1 MIKLTLHPYAPGLG
15 DACLEP
21 KDTIINMIRT
31 VLAAVF
37 FLSAPAVLACDYPS
51 RPAEMP
57 DGSVASQDE
66 MFVGVKAIKAYQ
78 TAMQEYLDCIE
89 ADEIVAVT
97 GMDDAD
103 DKAKKKHA
111 AMFSKKYNAAVDE
124 MALVVEKFNVE
135 IRVYKQRS
143 K

>member
-1 MIKLTLHPYAPGLG
+1 
-15 DACLEP
+15 
-21 KDTIINMIRT
+21 
-31 VLAAVF
+31 
-37 FLSAPAVLACDYPS
+37 
-51 RPAEMP
+51 
-57 DGSVASQDE
+57 

-111 AMFSKKYNAAVDE
+111 TMFSKKYNAAIDE
-124 MALVVEKFNVE
+124 MTLVVEQFNVE
-135 IRVYKQRS
+135 IRIYKQRS